1 MEGRLMILLE
11 GNIGAGK
18 STLGAILK
26 ESGLFEFIPEPVEQ
40 WRRGFASNLLDD
52 FYADQKRWA
61 FTFQQ
66 AAFTTRAKTWQEV
79 SVLTDQRRVV
89 LERSIYA
96 DRYVFAQNAYKNG
109 VMTEAEWQ
117 IYRRLWDWMEENWCT
132 RPDRIL
138 YLRTPAAECW
148 RRLKGRGRSEEQA
161 IPMAYLEQLEALHDQ
176 WLLNRPEEEVVVL
189 DGERRWTADQVA
201 ALLGIK
207 ADPASPSR
215 ALGVVP

>member
-18 STLGAILK
+18 STLGATLK
-26 ESGLFEFIPEPVEQ
+26 ESGLFEFIPEPVER
-40 WRRGFASNLLDD
+40 WRTGFASNLLDN

-66 AAFTTRAKTWQEV
+66 LAFVTRVKTLQEV
-79 SVLTDQRRVV
+79 GILTDHPRVV

-96 DRYVFAQNAYKNG
+96 DRHVFAQNAYANG

-117 IYRRLWDWMEENWCT
+117 IYRWLWDWWEANWCT
-132 RPDRIL
+132 RPDRVL
-138 YLRTPAAECW
+138 YLRTPAAECC

-161 IPMAYLEQLEALHDQ
+161 IPVAYLVQLETLHDE
-176 WLLNRPEEEVVVL
+176 WLLNEPKEKVVVL
-189 DGERRWTADQVA
+189 DGEKRWTAEQVA
-201 ALLGIK
+201 SLLGIDL
-207 ADPASPSR
+207 AGSS
-215 ALGVVP
+215 